1 MLTIVNMGL
10 PLGDLLGLVIA
21 GPLVQATQ
29 YVSVQLG
36 QKATN
41 CPAHLT
47 TSCFISRWRAAF
59 WLIAGL
65 SIVPLIGTIF
75 LVKSRPVLSRRT
87 EKRVDWLGMFLF
99 TAGPTLL
106 FYPLSQARSAP
117 KGWATP
123 CE

>member
-47 TSCFISRWRAAF
+47 MSSFISRWRAAF

-123 CE
+123 CK